1 MAASLAPLVRRWR
14 PIMWRRFLLL
24 LLCAFIPLQSV
35 KADIGALAHA
45 WGGAEVV
52 ALGHGVTP
60 HHHHHHHAEAAEGA
74 FHQDNSPASA
84 EHMSDHCLCPL
95 GWLLPSLPSVLQRG
109 ASSHAVPEWTPPA
122 LPAPTLAAPQRPP
135 HPAG

>member
-1 MAASLAPLVRRWR
+1 
-14 PIMWRRFLLL
+14 MWRRFLLL

-35 KADIGALAHA
+35 QADIGALAHGLA
-45 WGGAEVV
+45 SQ
-52 ALGHGVTP
+52 
-60 HHHHHHHAEAAEGA
+60 HHVEAAEAHGHEVHA
-74 FHQDNSPASA
+74 HEVHVHEARHGHHGHPGHHDGGPASG

-95 GWLLPSLPSVLQRG
+95 GWLLPSLPAVLQRV
-109 ASSHAVPEWTPPA
+109 AAAHAVPEWTPPA